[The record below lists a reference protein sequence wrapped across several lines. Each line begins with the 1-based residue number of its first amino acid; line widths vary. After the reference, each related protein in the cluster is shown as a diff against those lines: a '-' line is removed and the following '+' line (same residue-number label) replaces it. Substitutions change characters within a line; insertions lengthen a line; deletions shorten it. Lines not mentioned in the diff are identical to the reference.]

1 MTQEARYK
9 KLPLTLEQALSGKS
23 IKIQLPG
30 GSKIKLNLK
39 KGLYDGQ
46 LLRLKE
52 PRSGQASGRQSGEL
66 ILQVSLLDH
75 PFYQIDQLN
84 IKAELP
90 LSPAEAYSGCVRTF
104 AGPDGK
110 SLRLEIPP
118 RTKDG
123 DFLRIEQG
131 GLKKGFERGDLEFT
145 IRIDEN
151 MALIEY
157 MAVSSVWNQPTQ
169 IN

>member
-1 MTQEARYK
+1 MTQEARYR

-30 GSKIKLNLK
+30 GPMVKLNLK

-46 LLRLKE
+46 LLRLKSPQGGRVPGQE
-52 PRSGQASGRQSGEL
+52 SGDL

-75 PFYQIDQLN
+75 PFYRIDRLD
-84 IKAELP
+84 IRAELP

-110 SLRLEIPP
+110 SLRIEIPP
-118 RTKDG
+118 RAKDG
-123 DFLRIEQG
+123 DAVRIAEG
-131 GLKKGFERGDLEFT
+131 GLKKGSKRGDLEFI

-151 MALIEY
+151 MALVEY
-157 MAVSSVWNQPTQ
+157 MAISSVWNQPTHV
-169 IN
+169 N

>member
-1 MTQEARYK
+1 MV
-9 KLPLTLEQALSGKS
+9 
-23 IKIQLPG
+23 
-30 GSKIKLNLK
+30 KLNLK

-52 PRSGQASGRQSGEL
+52 SQAGRRSGQESGDL

-75 PFYQIDQLN
+75 PFYHIDQLN
-84 IKAELP
+84 IRAELP
-90 LSPAEAYSGCVRTF
+90 LSPAEAYSGCIRTF

-110 SLRLEIPP
+110 SLRIEIPP
-118 RTKDG
+118 RAKDG
-123 DFLRIEQG
+123 DAIRIGQG
-131 GLKKGFERGDLEFT
+131 GLKKGSRQGDLEFI

-151 MALIEY
+151 MALMEY

-169 IN
+169 AN